1 MRSKPFCALVAA
13 IAGSAF
19 GGADAAY
26 VIKLKNGNE
35 YVTTRYWQEGG
46 QVLFDTYEG
55 VFGIEKN
62 FVIKIEKIDRPI
74 RLANSA
80 GHPQKDAPPNEPA
93 TPSQESAQKKEGES
107 KTEKKRGPDDPIV
120 GEFNRL
126 VEKSKEVDRMLTGE
140 IRTLLGEITTFKNK
154 LARDSKLFIEYGRE
168 FNEAHQTA
176 EVVEAA
182 LRARTQ

>member
-1 MRSKPFCALVAA
+1 V
-13 IAGSAF
+13 

-26 VIKLKNGNE
+26 VIRLKNGNE
-35 YVTTRYWQEGG
+35 YVTTRYWQERG
-46 QVLFDTYEG
+46 QILFDTYDG
-55 VFGIEKN
+55 VFGIEKS
-62 FVIKIEKIDRPI
+62 FVIKIEKVDHLI
-74 RLANSA
+74 RLGKS
-80 GHPQKDAPPNEPA
+80 GGSSRKEGLPNEAA
-93 TPSQESAQKKEGES
+93 TPAQELEPKKDSES
-107 KTEKKRGPDDPIV
+107 KAVKKRDPDDPIA
-120 GEFNRL
+120 GELNQL
-126 VEKSKEVDRMLTGE
+126 IEKSKQVDRMLTDE